1 MIQDSVINILNYTKY
16 SIMSW
21 TDEKVSILKDLWGKG
36 QTASEIAEIIGGVS
50 RNAVI
55 GKAHRLNLSAKI
67 KTRSKISH
75 NNSGTSQNN
84 NTLKKGGRKNRF
96 RSLLLDNDFEP
107 AKNLQLEDLNEN
119 TCKYMEGHPDEKDS
133 SFCGRKTIEKF
144 SYCPLHLMI
153 VFQPKGK
160 KDEVVDKDNEV
171 PKFIEKKVKS
181 A

>member
-1 MIQDSVINILNYTKY
+1 
-16 SIMSW
+16 MSW
-21 TDEKVSILKDLWGKG
+21 TEEKVNKLKDLWGKG
-36 QTASEIAEIIGGVS
+36 QTASQIAEIIGGVS

-67 KTRSKISH
+67 KTRSSINH
-75 NNSGTSQNN
+75 NNTEKLLDSNN
-84 NTLKKGGRKNRF
+84 SLKKSSRKHRF
-96 RSLLLDNDFEP
+96 RSLLLDKNFEP
-107 AKNLQLEDLNEN
+107 AKNLNLEDLNEN

-160 KDEVVDKDNEV
+160 KDEVVDKEDEV
-171 PKFIEKKVKS
+171 PKFREKKVKS

>member
-1 MIQDSVINILNYTKY
+1 
-16 SIMSW
+16 MSW
-21 TDEKVSILKDLWGKG
+21 TDEKVNKLKDLWGKG
-36 QTASEIAEIIGGVS
+36 QTASQIAAIIGGVS

-67 KTRSKISH
+67 KTRSSISQ
-75 NNSGTSQNN
+75 NTVNTNSQNN
-84 NTLKKGGRKNRF
+84 SEFKKSSRKNRF
-96 RSLLLDNDFEP
+96 RSLLLDKNFEA

-133 SFCGRKTIEKF
+133 SFCGRKTVEKF

-160 KDEVVDKDNEV
+160 KDEVIDKDEEV
-171 PKFIEKKVKS
+171 PQFIEKKVKT

>member
-1 MIQDSVINILNYTKY
+1 
-16 SIMSW
+16 MSW
-21 TDEKVSILKDLWGKG
+21 TEEKVNKLKELWGKG
-36 QTASEIAEIIGGVS
+36 QTASQIAEIIGGIS

-67 KTRSKISH
+67 KTRS
-75 NNSGTSQNN
+75 
-84 NTLKKGGRKNRF
+84 TLNHKKDYFKSDNHENVKKGRRSKF
-96 RSLLLDNDFEP
+96 RSLILSKDFEP
-107 AKNLQLEDLNEN
+107 AKNLQLEELTES
-119 TCKYMEGHPDEKDS
+119 TCKYMDGHPDDKES
-133 SFCGRKTIEKF
+133 SFCGRKNVEKF

-160 KDEVVDKDNEV
+160 KEDVIDKEDEV

>member
-1 MIQDSVINILNYTKY
+1 
-16 SIMSW
+16 MSW
-21 TDEKVSILKDLWGKG
+21 TDEKVNKLKDLWGKG
-36 QTASEIAEIIGGVS
+36 QTASQIAEIIGGVS

-67 KTRSKISH
+67 KTRSTVS
-75 NNSGTSQNN
+75 NN
-84 NTLKKGGRKNRF
+84 NFNTSSSTNNVLKKGSRKHKF
-96 RSLLLDNDFEP
+96 RSLLLDKNFEP
-107 AKNLQLEDLNEN
+107 ARNLQLEDLNEH

-133 SFCGRKTIEKF
+133 SFCGRKSIEKF

-160 KDEVVDKDNEV
+160 KEEIVDNDDEV

>member
-1 MIQDSVINILNYTKY
+1 
-16 SIMSW
+16 MSW
-21 TDEKVSILKDLWGKG
+21 TEEKVNKLKDLWGKG
-36 QTASEIAEIIGGVS
+36 QTASQIAEIIGGVS

-67 KTRSKISH
+67 KTRSSISH
-75 NNSGTSQNN
+75 SINETHTNN
-84 NTLKKGGRKNRF
+84 NIAKKGGRKQRF
-96 RSLLLDNDFEP
+96 KSLLLDKNFEP
-107 AKNLQLEDLNEN
+107 ARNLQLEDLNEH

-133 SFCGRKTIEKF
+133 SFCGRKNVEKF

-160 KDEVVDKDNEV
+160 KEEVVDKDDDV

>member
-1 MIQDSVINILNYTKY
+1 MG
-16 SIMSW
+16 W
-21 TDEKVSILKDLWGKG
+21 TEEKVNKLKELWGKG
-36 QTASEIAEIIGGVS
+36 QTASQIAEIIGGVS

-67 KTRSKISH
+67 KTRSTIS
-75 NNSGTSQNN
+75 N
-84 NTLKKGGRKNRF
+84 NTSDTQASNNYSIKRNSRKQRF
-96 RSLLLDNDFEP
+96 RSLLLDKNFEA

-119 TCKYMEGHPDEKDS
+119 TCKYMEGHPNEKDS
-133 SFCGRKTIEKF
+133 SFCGRKTLDKF

-160 KDEVVDKDNEV
+160 KDDVVDKEDEV

>member
-1 MIQDSVINILNYTKY
+1 
-16 SIMSW
+16 MSW
-21 TDEKVSILKDLWGKG
+21 TDEKVNKLKDLWGKG
-36 QTASEIAEIIGGVS
+36 QTASQIAEIIGGVS

-67 KTRSKISH
+67 KTRSSI
-75 NNSGTSQNN
+75 SQNVSEILVTN
-84 NTLKKGGRKNRF
+84 NNLKKVGRKQRF
-96 RSLLLDNDFEP
+96 KSLLLDKNFEP
-107 AKNLQLEDLNEN
+107 AKNLQLEDLNEQ

-160 KDEVVDKDNEV
+160 KDEIVDKDDEV

>member
-1 MIQDSVINILNYTKY
+1 
-16 SIMSW
+16 MSW
-21 TDEKVSILKDLWGKG
+21 TEEKVNKLKDLWGKG
-36 QTASEIAEIIGGVS
+36 QTASQIAAIIGGVS

-67 KTRSKISH
+67 KTRSSISQ
-75 NNSGTSQNN
+75 NTVNTNSQNN
-84 NTLKKGGRKNRF
+84 SEFKKGSRKNRF
-96 RSLLLDNDFEP
+96 RSLLLDKNFEA

-133 SFCGRKTIEKF
+133 SFCGRKTVEKF

-160 KDEVVDKDNEV
+160 KDEVIDKDEEV
-171 PKFIEKKVKS
+171 PQFIEKKVKT